1 VEAVVA
7 RAVAAGALVDETEA
21 ELILAAEFDS
31 ASLAKPAE
39 RLGVSYNAVKAEPV
53 ADRGARAGG

>member
-1 VEAVVA
+1 MA